1 MCTLATLVK
10 CEYWFVVWRRF
21 GIAHVLSFFP
31 CTWVIFWGISRI
43 LSFFCVVE
51 VSWALNAKTWRNDTF
66 VFTGVYLEL
75 LTLLRFWKRWLTVI
89 ETVNY
94 NAEHF
99 LAICT
104 EVFKIHLYDTW
115 LLLMIFFH
123 NFFSYN
129 HNCKN
134 WSEKVHLL
142 KTQLYGP
149 DLSQWWVCRQVQP
162 MVLECK
168 QTFFSQ
174 TNFFLII
181 LFSFHPSTH

>member
-1 MCTLATLVK
+1 MFTLATLVT

-31 CTWVIFWGISRI
+31 CTWLILWGISRI
-43 LSFFCVVE
+43 LSFFCFDE
-51 VSWALNAKTWRNDTF
+51 FSWTLNAKTWRNDTF

-75 LTLLRFWKRWLTVI
+75 LTLLQFWKRWLTVI
-89 ETVNY
+89 ETVNC

-104 EVFKIHLYDTW
+104 EVFKIHLYDTR

-123 NFFSYN
+123 NFFYS

-134 WSEKVHLL
+134 WSENVAC
-142 KTQLYGP
+142 
-149 DLSQWWVCRQVQP
+149 LSDKC
-162 MVLECK
+162 
-168 QTFFSQ
+168 
-174 TNFFLII
+174 FFLI
-181 LFSFHPSTH
+181 SSYFHSVHSRAH